1 MFTGV
6 EAEGSTRFRAPN
18 ADLVRA
24 EFTRLEGDPTTIP
37 TSPDLSIVQ
46 GSTRGS
52 FRFTVVATQA
62 QNVVLRL
69 VLVDSAGLRSDPMEC
84 TFRVE

>member
-1 MFTGV
+1 VFTGV
-6 EAEGSTRFRAPN
+6 EAEGSTRFRDPN

-24 EFTRLEGDPTTIP
+24 EFTRVEGDPTTIP

-62 QNVVLRL
+62 QNMVLRL